1 MKRWCPFGGG
11 REQRHLLRMQTAS
24 DFTVNEIAAKKQFPD
39 LHGPQH
45 VSHQTINS
53 FEAHRDVICLARG
66 IEDGHRD
73 GMKPNGL
80 ADVRSEHEVASATF
94 ATAQ

>member
-1 MKRWCPFGGG
+1 MVRSTFRIK
-11 REQRHLLRMQTAS
+11 HY
-24 DFTVNEIAAKKQFPD
+24 
-39 LHGPQH
+39 
-45 VSHQTINS
+45 QTINS
-53 FEAHRDVICLARG
+53 FEAHQDVICDLARG